1 VAVEAA
7 LLDVD
12 GTLIDSNY
20 HHALAWY
27 RAFRRHDIVLPLW
40 RIHRAIGMGG
50 DQLVPALV
58 GPELDGE
65 KGDDI
70 RAARDEIY
78 TGGLIDEVAPLEGA
92 HELIA
97 ELKDRGLRVV
107 LASSSP
113 LDELERYLDL
123 LEARD
128 LADAW
133 TTKDDVEATKPEP
146 DLILAALEKAKTR
159 SAVLVGDT
167 RWDVEAASKAGVE
180 TVCLLTGGWSKQELR
195 EAGAVVVFESA
206 ADLRERLDETPLTA
220 G

>member
-1 VAVEAA
+1 MAVEAA

-27 RAFRRHDIVLPLW
+27 RAFRRHDIVLPMW
-40 RIHRAIGMGG
+40 RIHRVVGMGG

-58 GPELDGE
+58 GRKVDAK

-70 RAARDEIY
+70 RAAREEIY
-78 TGGLIDEVAPLEGA
+78 QGELIKEVAPLAGA

-97 ELKDRGLRVV
+97 ELKDRGLRIV

-113 LDELERYLDL
+113 EDEVERYLGL
-123 LEARD
+123 LDARE

-133 TTKDDVEATKPEP
+133 TTEDDAKATKPAP
-146 DLILAALEKAKTR
+146 DLILAALEKAQTER
-159 SAVLVGDT
+159 AVMVGDT
-167 RWDVEAASKAGVE
+167 PWDVEAASKAGIE
-180 TVCLLTGGWSKQELR
+180 TVCVLTGGWSKQELR
-195 EAGAVVVFESA
+195 EAGAVAVFESVEE
-206 ADLRERLDETPLTA
+206 LRKRLDETPLV
-220 G
+220 

>member
-1 VAVEAA
+1 MAVEAA

-58 GPELDGE
+58 GPKLDE
-65 KGDDI
+65 EQGDDI

-78 TGGLIDEVAPLEGA
+78 TGGLMDEVAPLEGG
-92 HELIA
+92 HELIV

-113 LDELERYLDL
+113 RNELERYLDL
-123 LEARD
+123 LDAREV
-128 LADAW
+128 ADAW

-146 DLILAALEKAKTR
+146 DLILAALEKAKTE
-159 SAVLVGDT
+159 SAVMVGDT
-167 RWDVEAASKAGVE
+167 PWDVESASKAGVE
-180 TVCLLTGGWSKQELR
+180 TLCVITGGWSKQELR
-195 EAGAVVVFESA
+195 EAGAIAVFESV
-206 ADLRERLDETPLTA
+206 DELRLRLDETPLV
-220 G
+220 

>member
-1 VAVEAA
+1 MAVEAA

-58 GPELDGE
+58 GPKLDQE
-65 KGDDI
+65 QGDDI

-78 TGGLIDEVAPLEGA
+78 TGGLMDEVAPLEGA

-113 LDELERYLDL
+113 RDELERYLDL
-123 LEARD
+123 LDAHE

-146 DLILAALEKAKTR
+146 DLILAAQEKAKTE
-159 SAVLVGDT
+159 SAVMVGDT
-167 RWDVEAASKAGVE
+167 PWDVEAATKAGVE
-180 TVCLLTGGWSKQELR
+180 TLCVITGGWSKQELR
-195 EAGAVVVFESA
+195 EAGAIAVFESV
-206 ADLRERLDETPLTA
+206 DELRERLDETPLV
-220 G
+220 

>member
-20 HHALAWY
+20 QHTLAWF
-27 RAFRRHDIVLPLW
+27 RAFREHGFVLPAW

-50 DQLVPALV
+50 DQLVPALLGKGV
-58 GPELDGE
+58 DEE
-65 KGDDI
+65 QGDDI
-70 RAARDEIY
+70 RDTRDPIY
-78 TGGLIDEVAPLEGA
+78 KELMPEVEPLDGA

-97 ELKDRGLRVV
+97 ELKERGLTIV

-113 LDELERYLDL
+113 QDELDHYLEL
-123 LEARD
+123 LDARD

-133 TTKDDVEATKPEP
+133 TTKEDVEATKPAP
-146 DLILAALEKAKTR
+146 DLVRAALDKAGTDN
-159 SAVLVGDT
+159 AAMIGDT
-167 RWDVEAASKAGVE
+167 RWDVESAGKAGVE
-180 TVCLLTGGWSKQELR
+180 TVCLMTGGWSEQELR
-195 EAGAVVVFESA
+195 DAGAVAVYESID
-206 ADLRERLDETPLTA
+206 DLRSHLGETPF

>member
-12 GTLIDSNY
+12 GTLIDSSY

-27 RAFRRHDIVLPLW
+27 RAFRRHDIVLPMW
-40 RIHRAIGMGG
+40 RIHRAVGMGG
-50 DQLVPALV
+50 DQLVPALA
-58 GPELDGE
+58 GPELDE
-65 KGDDI
+65 EQGDDI

-78 TGGLIDEVAPLEGA
+78 RSGLMDEVAPLEGG

-97 ELKDRGLRVV
+97 ELKDRGLQVV

-113 LDELERYLDL
+113 KDELERYLDL
-123 LEARD
+123 LDAGE

-133 TTKDDVEATKPEP
+133 TTKDDVDATKPAP
-146 DLILAALEKAKTR
+146 DLILAALEKAQTE

-167 RWDVEAASKAGVE
+167 PWDVEAASKAGVE
-180 TVCLLTGGWSKQELR
+180 TVCVITGGWSKQELR
-195 EAGAVVVFESA
+195 EAGAIAVFESV
-206 ADLRERLDETPLTA
+206 DELHRHLEETPLI
-220 G
+220 

>member
-1 VAVEAA
+1 MPVEAA

-27 RAFRRHDIVLPLW
+27 RAFRRYDIVLPLW
-40 RIHRAIGMGG
+40 RIHRAVGMGG

-58 GPELDGE
+58 GPKVDEE
-65 KGDDI
+65 QGDDI
-70 RAARDEIY
+70 RAARDEFY
-78 TGGLIDEVAPLEGA
+78 TGGLMDEVAPLEGA

-113 LDELERYLDL
+113 EDELQRYLDL
-123 LEARD
+123 LDARE

-133 TTKDDVEATKPEP
+133 TTKDDVEATKPAP
-146 DLILAALEKAKTR
+146 DLIVAALEKAKTE
-159 SAVLVGDT
+159 SAVMVGDT
-167 RWDVEAASKAGVE
+167 PWDVEAASKAGVE
-180 TVCLLTGGWSKQELR
+180 TVCVITGGWSKQELR
-195 EAGAVVVFESA
+195 EAGAIAVFESV
-206 ADLRERLDETPLTA
+206 DELRQRLEETPLI
-220 G
+220 

>member
-12 GTLIDSNY
+12 GTLIDTNY
-20 HHALAWY
+20 QHALAWF
-27 RAFRRHDIVLPLW
+27 RAFKEHGFILPVW

-58 GPELDGE
+58 GKDADAV

-70 RAARDEIY
+70 REARGSLYEE
-78 TGGLIDEVAPLEGA
+78 LIGEVEPLHGS
-92 HELIA
+92 HELISD
-97 ELKDRGLRVV
+97 LKERGLTVV

-113 LDELERYLDL
+113 EEELDHYLELLD
-123 LEARD
+123 ARE

-133 TTKDDVEATKPEP
+133 TTKDDVEATKPAP
-146 DLILAALEKAKTR
+146 DLVHAALDKAGTD
-159 SAVLVGDT
+159 SAVMVGDT
-167 RWDVEAASKAGVE
+167 KWDIEAAAKAGVE
-180 TVCLLTGGWSKQELR
+180 TVCVLTGGWSAQELHD
-195 EAGAVVVFESA
+195 AGAIAVFESV
-206 ADLRERLDETPLTA
+206 DELRERLDETPF

>member
-58 GPELDGE
+58 GPELDRE

-123 LEARD
+123 LEARE

>member
-27 RAFRRHDIVLPLW
+27 GAFRRHEIVLPMW
-40 RIHRAIGMGG
+40 RIHRAVGMGG
-50 DQLVPALV
+50 DQLAPPLA
-58 GPELDGE
+58 GPELDE
-65 KGDDI
+65 EQGDYI

-78 TGGLIDEVAPLEGA
+78 RSGLMDEVAPLEGG

-97 ELKDRGLRVV
+97 ELKDRGLQVV

-113 LDELERYLDL
+113 KDELERYLDL
-123 LEARD
+123 LDAGE

-133 TTKDDVEATKPEP
+133 TTKDDVDATKPAP
-146 DLILAALEKAKTR
+146 DLILAALEKAQTE

-167 RWDVEAASKAGVE
+167 PWDVEAASKAGVE
-180 TVCLLTGGWSKQELR
+180 TVCVITGGWSKQELR
-195 EAGAVVVFESA
+195 EAGAIAVFESV
-206 ADLRERLDETPLTA
+206 DELHRHLEETPLI
-220 G
+220 